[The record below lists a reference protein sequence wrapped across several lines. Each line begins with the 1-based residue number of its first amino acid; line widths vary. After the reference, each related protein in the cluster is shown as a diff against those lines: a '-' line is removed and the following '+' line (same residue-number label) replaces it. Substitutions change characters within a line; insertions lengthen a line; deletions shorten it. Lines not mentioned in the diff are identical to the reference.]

1 MASISSDSNGNRTIQ
16 FVAGDRKRRS
26 IRLGKLPKKSAEVI
40 KAKIEALNAAVIS
53 KTSWDVETAEWVGK
67 LDSLLY
73 AKLAKAGLVPV
84 RAAAERAMLGAF
96 LASYIQGRSDVKRGT
111 KNVYRHTQE
120 CLVEYFGASKPL
132 SEVSSGDAD
141 EWRRWLAISGKWAD
155 GSIRKKLGD
164 NTIRRRCG
172 VARQFFRAALRKRI
186 ITTNPFGEMKGIS
199 VRSNRERDFFI
210 SREDAAKVI
219 DACPDAQWR
228 LLFALSRFGGLR
240 CPSEHLALTWGDIDW
255 ATKRM
260 VVRSPK
266 TEHHEGQGIR
276 IVPIFPELKSYLD
289 DVWEIAEEV
298 VSSLDPKEAA
308 KAHVITRYRD
318 PNANLRTQFER
329 IIARAGLKP
338 WPKLFQ
344 NLRATRATELAA
356 KYPSHVAADWMGHSA
371 MVAQKHYWRTT
382 DADFEKA
389 TAPEALHNPVQSA
402 AVSRGT
408 DESQEEPVAAFCGNP
423 EEYGAK
429 EYARRDSNPQPPGSK
444 PGALSS

>member
-1 MASISSDSNGNRTIQ
+1 MASISSDKNGNRTIQ

-26 IRLGKLPKKSAEVI
+26 IRLGAMPKKDANTI
-40 KAKIEALNAAVIS
+40 KAKIEALNAAAIAQ
-53 KTSWDVETAEWVGK
+53 TSWDAETAAWVGK
-67 LDSLLY
+67 VPSLLY
-73 AKLAKAGLVPV
+73 DKLAKAGLLPV
-84 RAAAERAMLGAF
+84 RAAAESTMLGAF
-96 LASYIQGRSDVKRGT
+96 LASYIEGRSDVKRGT

-120 CLVEYFGASKPL
+120 CLVEYFGATKPL

-141 EWRRWLAISGKWAD
+141 EWRRWMATSGKWAD

-186 ITTNPFGEMKGIS
+186 ITANPFGEMKGIS
-199 VRSNRERDFFI
+199 VRSNRERDYFI
-210 SREDAAKVI
+210 TRDEAAKVI

-260 VVRSPK
+260 IVRSPK

-276 IVPIFPELKSYLD
+276 VVPIFPELRPYLD

-298 VSSLDPKEAA
+298 VSSLDPKEQA

-356 KYPSHVAADWMGHSA
+356 EYPSHVAADWMGHSA

-389 TAPEALHNPVQSA
+389 TPPGALHIPVQLE
-402 AVSRGT
+402 AVSGGM
-408 DESQEEPVAAFCGNP
+408 DESQEEPVAAFCGTP